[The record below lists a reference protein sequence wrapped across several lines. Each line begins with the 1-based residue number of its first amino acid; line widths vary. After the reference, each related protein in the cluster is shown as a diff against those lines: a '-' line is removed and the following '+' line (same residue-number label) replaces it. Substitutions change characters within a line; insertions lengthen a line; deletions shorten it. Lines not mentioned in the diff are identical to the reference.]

1 LKIDSSFLFEEVRI
15 CLSPNFSDRE
25 ANDISLLVL
34 HNISLPPGKFGG
46 GYVEKFFLNEL
57 DSQEHPYFKE
67 IEDLRVSSHLYIKR
81 DGSITQFVPLDKKAW
96 HAGISSFKGQENC
109 NEFSIGVELEGTD
122 EVPYERAQYTSLIE
136 ITMFLMKQ
144 YPHLN
149 KDNIVGHSDIA
160 PERKTD
166 PGSSFDWDYYLSKL
180 D

>member
-1 LKIDSSFLFEEVRI
+1 MKIDSSFLFEEVRI

-46 GYVEKFFLNEL
+46 SYVEKFFLNEL
-57 DSQEHPYFKE
+57 DPQEDPYFKE
-67 IEDLRVSSHLYIKR
+67 IDDLRVSSHLYIKR

-96 HAGISSFKGQENC
+96 HAGISSFKGRENC

-122 EVPYERAQYTSLIE
+122 EDPYEIAQYTSLIE

-144 YPHLN
+144 YPYLN

>member
-1 LKIDSSFLFEEVRI
+1 MKIDSSFLFEEVRI

-96 HAGISSFKGQENC
+96 HAGISSFKGRENC

>member
-67 IEDLRVSSHLYIKR
+67 IDDLRVSSHLYIKR

>member
-1 LKIDSSFLFEEVRI
+1 MKIDSSFLFEEVRI

>member
-1 LKIDSSFLFEEVRI
+1 MKIDSSFLFEEVRI

-144 YPHLN
+144 YPYLN

-160 PERKTD
+160 PQRKTD

>member
-1 LKIDSSFLFEEVRI
+1 MKIDSSFLFEEVRI

-67 IEDLRVSSHLYIKR
+67 IDDLRVSSHLYIKR

-96 HAGISSFKGQENC
+96 HAGISSFKGRENC

>member
-1 LKIDSSFLFEEVRI
+1 M
-15 CLSPNFSDRE
+15 
-25 ANDISLLVL
+25 
-34 HNISLPPGKFGG
+34 
-46 GYVEKFFLNEL
+46 
-57 DSQEHPYFKE
+57 
-67 IEDLRVSSHLYIKR
+67 
-81 DGSITQFVPLDKKAW
+81 DKKAW
-96 HAGISSFKGQENC
+96 HAGISSFKGRENC

>member
-1 LKIDSSFLFEEVRI
+1 MKIDSSFLFEEVRI

-67 IEDLRVSSHLYIKR
+67 IDNLRVSSHLYIKR

>member
-1 LKIDSSFLFEEVRI
+1 MKIDSSFLFEEARI
-15 CLSPNFSDRE
+15 CLSPNFSERE

-57 DSQEHPYFKE
+57 DSQQHPYFKE
-67 IEDLRVSSHLYIKR
+67 IDDLRVSSHLYIKR

-96 HAGISSFKGQENC
+96 HAGISSFKGRENC

>member
-1 LKIDSSFLFEEVRI
+1 MKIDSSFFFEEARI
-15 CLSPNFSDRE
+15 CLSPNFSERE

-67 IEDLRVSSHLYIKR
+67 IDDLKVSSHLYIKR

-96 HAGISSFKGQENC
+96 HAGISSFKGRENC

-144 YPHLN
+144 YPRLN

-166 PGSSFDWDYYLSKL
+166 PGISFDWDYYLSKL

>member
-1 LKIDSSFLFEEVRI
+1 MKIDSSFLFEEVRI

-67 IEDLRVSSHLYIKR
+67 IDDLRVSSHLYIKR

>member
-96 HAGISSFKGQENC
+96 HAGISSFKGRENC

>member
-1 LKIDSSFLFEEVRI
+1 MKIDSSFLFEEVRI

-67 IEDLRVSSHLYIKR
+67 IDDLRVSSHLYIKR

-96 HAGISSFKGQENC
+96 HAGISSFKGRENC

-160 PERKTD
+160 PARKTD

>member
-1 LKIDSSFLFEEVRI
+1 MKIDSSFLFEEVRI
-15 CLSPNFSDRE
+15 CLSPNFSERE

-67 IEDLRVSSHLYIKR
+67 IDDLRVSSHLYIKR

-96 HAGISSFKGQENC
+96 HAGISSFKGRENC

-144 YPHLN
+144 YPYLN